1 MSMVYLNGD
10 FIPLEQARIPI
21 LDRGFIFGDG
31 VYEVIPA
38 YRGQPLALEQHLQRL
53 EHSLAGIRLPNPL
66 TPVRWQ
72 QLIEQLL
79 AQAPNTDQ
87 SVYLQITRGVAP
99 RDHAFPAQTPPTVF
113 ALAKPMPAPP
123 TQWIQEGVS
132 AITRP
137 DNRWLRCDLK
147 TTALLANLLL
157 RQEAVEAGAVECVLI
172 RDGMLTEGA
181 ASNILVVH
189 QGQLL
194 APPRNHLILA
204 GITCALTLELAAR
217 HQIPHQER
225 PITESELRQAEEL
238 MLTSSTREIV
248 PITVLDGQPVGN
260 GKPGPVTR
268 RLLALYQELKGP

>member
-1 MSMVYLNGD
+1 MSMVYLNGR
-10 FIPLEQARIPI
+10 FLPLEQAQVPVM
-21 LDRGFIFGDG
+21 DRGFIFGDG

-38 YRGQPLALEQHLQRL
+38 YRGKPLALERHLERL
-53 EHSLAGIRLPNPL
+53 DYSLAGIRLANPL
-66 TPVRWQ
+66 AAPLWQ

-79 AQAPNTDQ
+79 AQAPETDQ

-99 RDHAFPAQTPPTVF
+99 RDHAFPAQTLPTVF
-113 ALAKPMPAPP
+113 AMVKPMPSPP
-123 TQWIQEGVS
+123 SQWIQEGVS

-157 RQEAVEAGAVECVLI
+157 RQEAVEAGAVECVLL
-172 RDGMLTEGA
+172 REGMLTEGA
-181 ASNILVVH
+181 ASNILLVQ

-194 APPRNHLILA
+194 TPPRNHLILP

-217 HQIPHQER
+217 HQIPCQER
-225 PITESELRQAEEL
+225 PIAESELRQAEEL

-248 PITVLDGQPVGN
+248 PITLLDGQPVGN
-260 GKPGPVTR
+260 GKPGPMTR
-268 RLLALYQELKGP
+268 RLLALYQELKTP

>member
-1 MSMVYLNGD
+1 MSNVYLNGE
-10 FIPLEQARIPI
+10 FLPLEQAHIPI

-38 YRGQPLALEQHLQRL
+38 YRGVPLALERHLARL
-53 EHSLAGIRLPNPL
+53 DHSLAGIRLPNPL
-66 TPVRWQ
+66 TAPQWQ
-72 QLIEQLL
+72 QLIQQLL
-79 AQAPNTDQ
+79 EQSPETDQ

-99 RDHAFPAQTPPTVF
+99 RDHAFPVQTSPTVF
-113 ALAKPMPAPP
+113 AMAKPMPPP
-123 TQWIQEGVS
+123 PPAWIQEGVK
-132 AITRP
+132 AITRE

-157 RQEAVEAGAVECVLI
+157 RQEAVEAGAAECVLI

-189 QGQLL
+189 QGQVLS
-194 APPRNHLILA
+194 PPRNHLILP

-217 HQIPHQER
+217 HHIPWQER
-225 PITESELRQAEEL
+225 PIPEVELRQAEEL

-248 PITVLDGQPVGN
+248 PITALDGHPVGN
-260 GKPGPVTR
+260 GQPGPLTR
-268 RLLALYQELKGP
+268 QLLALYQELKHP

>member
-53 EHSLAGIRLPNPL
+53 EHSLAGIRLSNPL
-66 TPVRWQ
+66 TPSGWQ
-72 QLIEQLL
+72 HLIEQLL

-123 TQWIQEGVS
+123 TPWILEGVG

-157 RQEAVEAGAVECVLI
+157 RQEAVEAGAVECILL

-194 APPRNHLILA
+194 SPPRNHLMLA
-204 GITCALTLELAAR
+204 GITCALTLELAAQ
-217 HQIPHQER
+217 HQIPFQER
-225 PITESELRQAEEL
+225 PIAESELRQAEEL

-248 PITVLDGQPVGN
+248 PITLLDGKPVGN
-260 GKPGPVTR
+260 GKPGPVTQ

>member
-1 MSMVYLNGD
+1 MSMVYLNGR
-10 FIPLEQARIPI
+10 FLPLEQAQIPI

-38 YRGQPLALEQHLQRL
+38 YRGKPLALERHLQRL
-53 EHSLAGIRLPNPL
+53 DHSLAGIRLPNPL
-66 TPVRWQ
+66 TPSLWQ
-72 QLIEQLL
+72 QLMEQLL
-79 AQAPNTDQ
+79 AQAPETDQ

-99 RDHAFPAQTPPTVF
+99 RDHAFPAQTAPTVF
-113 ALAKPMPAPP
+113 AMAKPMPPP
-123 TQWIQEGVS
+123 PAHWIQAGVA

-157 RQEAVEAGAVECVLI
+157 RQEAVEAGAAECVLI

-181 ASNILVVH
+181 ASNILLVH

-194 APPRNHLILA
+194 SPPRNHLILP

-217 HQIPHQER
+217 HQIPFQER
-225 PITESELRQAEEL
+225 PIQESELRQADEL

-248 PITVLDGQPVGN
+248 PITLLDGQPVGN
-260 GKPGPVTR
+260 GQPGPVTR